1 MKLGEFLRVCNRDDY
16 IGIYDMDTR
25 HDQPYK
31 SADRFQI
38 HPTKQHYMKIGKI
51 PYGRIGR
58 FLDYEIMMINHNE
71 KGYFVRIHSQKN
83 IEDMKNWRL
92 AMRIRDEF
100 KRR

>member
-16 IGIYDMDTR
+16 IGIYDMDTKY
-25 HDQPYK
+25 DQPYK

-51 PYGRIGR
+51 PYGRISR

>member
-25 HDQPYK
+25 YDQSYK
-31 SADRFQI
+31 SSERFQV

-51 PYGRIGR
+51 PYGRISR
-58 FLDYEIMMINHNE
+58 FLDYEIMTINHCE
-71 KGYFVRIHSQKN
+71 KGYYVRIHSQRN

-92 AMRIRDEF
+92 AMKIRDEF
-100 KRR
+100 KR